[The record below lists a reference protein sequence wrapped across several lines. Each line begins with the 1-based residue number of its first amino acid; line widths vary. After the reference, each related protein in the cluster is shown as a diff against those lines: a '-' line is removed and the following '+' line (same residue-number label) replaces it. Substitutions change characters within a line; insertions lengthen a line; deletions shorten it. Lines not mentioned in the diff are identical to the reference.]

1 MRKEPADMPLAK
13 QSCHANLGLLRCRN
27 RLSPS
32 TLSHETGGAKW
43 EGNLLTHSRRNRA
56 QFGKDI
62 TMKAIRI
69 NEIGGP
75 EVMQLEEVET
85 PTPQE
90 GEVLIKV
97 AAAGVTQAD
106 LAQRHGTYLLRTRT
120 PMTLGMEV
128 AGTVVALGPGVSTPE
143 EGTRVVSC
151 VEGGYAEY
159 AIAKGTM
166 VIPIPPNLDFV
177 HAATFP
183 VQGIM
188 AYQLLREL
196 ARLQAGESVLVYA
209 AAGGVGTLALQL
221 AKLMGAG
228 TVICTAGTKNKL
240 DLVRRLGTDVAI
252 NHGEK
257 DWIER
262 VKEANGGRG
271 TDIILEMVGG
281 RQAEQCL
288 QCLAPFGRMVIYGRV
303 SGEIAHF
310 SDLQLI
316 YENQA
321 IIGYWFAGWMSIRP
335 DRTAVAARELMQ
347 YLATAQLEIIA
358 EHTFPLAEAA
368 EAHRAIAQR
377 RTTGEV
383 VLLV

>member
-1 MRKEPADMPLAK
+1 
-13 QSCHANLGLLRCRN
+13 
-27 RLSPS
+27 
-32 TLSHETGGAKW
+32 
-43 EGNLLTHSRRNRA
+43 
-56 QFGKDI
+56 
-62 TMKAIRI
+62 MKAIRI

-106 LAQRHGTYLLRTRT
+106 LAQRHGTYLTRTRT

-128 AGTVVALGPGVSTPE
+128 AGTVVALGPGGSSPE

-159 AIAKGTM
+159 AIAKAPL
-166 VIPIPPNLDFV
+166 VIPIPANLDFV

-228 TVICTAGTKNKL
+228 AVICTAGTQNKL
-240 DLVRRLGTDVAI
+240 DLVRRLGADVAI

-257 DWIER
+257 GWIEQ

-281 RQAEQCL
+281 KQAEECL

-303 SGEIAHF
+303 SGEIARF

-321 IIGYWFAGWMSIRP
+321 IMGYWFTGWMRSRP
-335 DRTAVAARELMQ
+335 ERTAVAARELMQ

-368 EAHRAIAQR
+368 EAHRALAQR